1 MIKKISFL
9 QNGKRVFLSP
19 NAFGK
24 FKIPGFNHFFS
35 ARELVDHPV
44 VKENDPTLTLTDG
57 KKYRVFHASNST
69 MPLVYPSIV
78 IEDYDK
84 MVRERVSTKKKSVAD
99 KLKKRKEEITAPMYP
114 IIPPVVSTK
123 NSGKSKSITN
133 LPFLNTKDDEEEY
146 EEECDGYDVFGD
158 YDW

>member
-9 QNGKRVFLSP
+9 QDGKRVFLSP
-19 NAFGK
+19 NAVGK
-24 FKIPGFNHFFS
+24 FKIPGVSHFFS

-44 VKENDPTLTLTDG
+44 VRENDPTLTLTDG

-78 IEDYDK
+78 IENFDDMIRTK
-84 MVRERVSTKKKSVAD
+84 VSIKKKSIAE
-99 KLKKRKEEITAPMYP
+99 KLKKRKEETTAPMYP
-114 IIPPVVSTK
+114 IIPPVVTK
-123 NSGKSKSITN
+123 KGSKCKSGIS
-133 LPFLNTKDDEEEY
+133 LPFLNKKDEEE
-146 EEECDGYDVFGD
+146 EEEDYDGYDIFGD